1 MRTILSLILF
11 CTALMA
17 KAEAFDFV
25 VAADGSGDYK
35 TIQEAINA
43 VPDYRKKQT
52 KIFVKSGT
60 YKEKVV
66 ISESKIDIKLVGQNR
81 DNTVIQYNDF
91 AQKKNIFGEDKGT
104 SGSSS
109 FYVFSPDFRAEN
121 ITFANTA
128 GPVGQ
133 AVAMFVAGKR
143 CVFLNCKFLGF
154 QDTLYTYGKQ
164 SKQLYKNCY
173 IEGTV
178 DFIFGSSTAYF
189 DNCHIHCLGK
199 GYITAASTPEGNAFG
214 YVFRY
219 CRITAE
225 QELEGIYLGRPWRPF
240 AKTVFLDCT
249 MGKFINP
256 VGWHNW
262 GDPSKEKTTFYGE
275 ANNEDFDGHAIDLTQ
290 RVGWAHQVNP
300 EDYELERVLADT
312 ERPDWFVTF

>member
-66 ISESKIDIKLVGQNR
+66 IPESKIDIKLVGQNR

-128 GPVGQ
+128 GPAQ
-133 AVAMFVAGKR
+133 
-143 CVFLNCKFLGF
+143 
-154 QDTLYTYGKQ
+154 
-164 SKQLYKNCY
+164 
-173 IEGTV
+173 
-178 DFIFGSSTAYF
+178 
-189 DNCHIHCLGK
+189 
-199 GYITAASTPEGNAFG
+199 
-214 YVFRY
+214 
-219 CRITAE
+219 
-225 QELEGIYLGRPWRPF
+225 
-240 AKTVFLDCT
+240 
-249 MGKFINP
+249 
-256 VGWHNW
+256 
-262 GDPSKEKTTFYGE
+262 
-275 ANNEDFDGHAIDLTQ
+275 
-290 RVGWAHQVNP
+290 NP
-300 EDYELERVLADT
+300 E
-312 ERPDWFVTF
+312 